1 MTDDFFR
8 ILTPKKDAPSS
19 TVSKATGKVLC
30 AVPFGM
36 SFHNRQEREFYK
48 KRDLVHTNKRY
59 LVVGCGPGIYVA
71 PINSESGRSPYV
83 SVSLLTVIYLEYKW
97 VLNYRN
103 PTALMA
109 LTTLGRKS
117 FNRLIVHTDS
127 TLFSYSLDMLY
138 RVALGQTQRQTLDA
152 SIERICAHDANVIL
166 CKHVHIAGR
175 ALRRFMHASQSSS
188 IL

>member
-1 MTDDFFR
+1 MGDHLMF
-8 ILTPKKDAPSS
+8 
-19 TVSKATGKVLC
+19 
-30 AVPFGM
+30 
-36 SFHNRQEREFYK
+36 
-48 KRDLVHTNKRY
+48 
-59 LVVGCGPGIYVA
+59 
-71 PINSESGRSPYV
+71 
-83 SVSLLTVIYLEYKW
+83 SVSLLTAIYLEYKW

-175 ALRRFMHASQSSS
+175 ALRKFMHASQSSS
-188 IL
+188 SL